1 MKWYNFL
8 WEGLQ
13 TLLGCIVL
21 LFLKKTNWENTPYL
35 YKGRRLIWFE
45 KGKFFS
51 GTSLGYW
58 IMLPSDAGDKTVA
71 HEYGHCVQS
80 SRLGIF
86 YLPLVGIPSLI
97 NNLKARKCKR
107 TKENYYNLYPE
118 AEADRLGGVVWRDG
132 YRVLT

>member
-1 MKWYNFL
+1 MRWYNFL

-21 LFLKKTNWENTPYL
+21 LFLKQKTFSPYL
-35 YKGRRLIWFE
+35 YKGRQVVWFE

-58 IMLPSDAGDKTVA
+58 ILLPYDAGDKTTA
-71 HEYGHCVQS
+71 HEWGHCVQS
-80 SRLGIF
+80 KRLGLF
-86 YLPLVGIPSLI
+86 YLPVVGIPSLR
-97 NNLKARKCKR
+97 NNLRSRYCER

-118 AEADRLGGVVWRDG
+118 EEADRLGGVVWQDG
-132 YRVLT
+132 YRVLS